1 MWNQTFFTGGTGCVF
16 DLGIKTQSQ
25 LQDQV
30 NKGLCGCIWLA
41 SLFEESPSKFCIF
54 FYFVKIFKCKI
65 FAAFFS
71 PHASGSSLV
80 LTKGFHL
87 FNFFFKF
94 TLRYSI
100 WGFWLISSVNN
111 TSDNFVISVVDTT
124 DHFTTGVVDMLIKA
138 KWVISFF
145 IDSSG
150 KIVTNIVDIAD
161 KFDSSANGTNNKLV
175 TDFDDANDKFA
186 TSVIK

>member
-1 MWNQTFFTGGTGCVF
+1 
-16 DLGIKTQSQ
+16 
-25 LQDQV
+25 
-30 NKGLCGCIWLA
+30 
-41 SLFEESPSKFCIF
+41 
-54 FYFVKIFKCKI
+54 
-65 FAAFFS
+65 
-71 PHASGSSLV
+71 
-80 LTKGFHL
+80 
-87 FNFFFKF
+87 
-94 TLRYSI
+94 
-100 WGFWLISSVNN
+100 LISSVNN

-161 KFDSSANGTNNKLV
+161 KFYSSANGTNNKLV

-186 TSVIK
+186 TNVIK